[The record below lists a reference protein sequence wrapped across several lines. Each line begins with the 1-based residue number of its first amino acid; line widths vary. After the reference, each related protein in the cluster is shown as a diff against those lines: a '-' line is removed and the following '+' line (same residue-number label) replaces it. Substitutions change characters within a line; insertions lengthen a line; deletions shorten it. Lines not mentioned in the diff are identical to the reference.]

1 MKWTRPISQLTLF
14 LLAIWLLL
22 NDTLQP
28 GQIVLGLLLATLIL
42 LFTAHGRPVQAR
54 PRRMLLALKLVGHVM
69 GDIVRSNIAVAALIL
84 AGKERR
90 SNSDFM
96 QIPIELRDPH
106 GLAMLACIITA
117 TPGTVWSGLS
127 PDGSVLTIH
136 VLDLQDEE
144 IWIRTIKDR
153 YEQPLKEIFE

>member
-1 MKWTRPISQLTLF
+1 MKWTRPISLLTLF

-22 NDTLQP
+22 NDSLQP
-28 GQIVLGLLLATLIL
+28 GQVVLGLLLVTLVL

-54 PRRMLLALKLVGHVM
+54 PRRMLLALKLGGHVM
-69 GDIVRSNIAVAALIL
+69 ADIVRSNIAVAALIL
-84 AGKERR
+84 SSRERR
-90 SNSDFM
+90 SNSGFM

-117 TPGTVWSGLS
+117 TPGTVWGGLS
-127 PDGSVLTIH
+127 PDGMVLTIH